1 MEDRGSSSSRSFARF
16 PELASFM
23 MHLTTREDVRDFCD
37 GKGDEGFTTLTKVGS
52 QVAYGAVVDPYPIRF
67 VSSCMTY
74 ITRRQGANVSEAPV
88 GLPMP
93 VSGFTKPDSLY
104 IV

>member
-1 MEDRGSSSSRSFARF
+1 MVSATGRGLRTKVTS
-16 PELASFM
+16 
-23 MHLTTREDVRDFCD
+23 LTLCD
-37 GKGDEGFTTLTKVGS
+37 GEGDESFTALAEVGS

-74 ITRRQGANVSEAPV
+74 IARRQSANVSEAPV
-88 GLPMP
+88 GLSMP
-93 VSGFTKPDSLY
+93 VSGFMKPDTFY